1 MSIRSMLVAGRFP
14 ATYQLAPTELISS
27 ESPEG
32 QASDAVYFF
41 NTDGTIQERRDL
53 SVGGTSLTTSA
64 GSPWSD
70 LPTEDGTGK
79 FIKLVHA
86 TGTDRRTDALGN
98 GFLLLTSQR
107 IFTFRNPD
115 TSGPYSGSST
125 YDVTLSLDGSTDHD
139 AQTLTITL
147 GNAGP

>member
-1 MSIRSMLVAGRFP
+1 MTIRSLMVAARFFV
-14 ATYQLAPTELISS
+14 TYQVAPTELISS

-32 QASDAVYFF
+32 EASDAQYIF
-41 NTDGTIQERRDL
+41 NTSGLIQERRDL
-53 SVGGTSLTTSA
+53 SAGGTALTTSS

-70 LPTEDGTGK
+70 DPIEDGTGK

-98 GFLLLTSQR
+98 GFIELNSQR

-115 TSGPYSGSST
+115 TTGPYSGNST
-125 YDVTLSLDGSTDHD
+125 YTVTLSLDGSTDFD
-139 AQTLTITL
+139 TQTLTITL
-147 GNAGP
+147 ANAGP

>member
-1 MSIRSMLVAGRFP
+1 MSIRSFLAGRFV
-14 ATYQLAPTELISS
+14 TTFQLAPTELVSS

-32 QASDAVYFF
+32 EASDAQYIF
-41 NTDGTIQERRDL
+41 NTDGTIQERRDQAA
-53 SVGGTSLTTSA
+53 GGTVLSTSA
-64 GSPWSD
+64 GSPWSNRVG
-70 LPTEDGTGK
+70 EDGSGK

-98 GFLLLTSQR
+98 GFIELDSQR
-107 IFTFRNPD
+107 IFTFRNGD
-115 TSGPYSGSST
+115 TSGPYSGNST

-147 GNAGP
+147 ANAGP